1 MLDSQTISI
10 SIDRPCRAV
19 YDAIWRPEDFAK
31 WASGLA
37 QSALEPDGQQWT
49 GQGPEGP
56 ITVRFTPYNPYGV
69 MDHFVGSGAAAEI
82 YVPMR
87 VIANGQGAVVSLVL
101 FRQPDMSDDRYAADA
116 AWIRR
121 DLMALK
127 ALFED

>member
-1 MLDSQTISI
+1 MLDSQTVSI
-10 SIDRPCRAV
+10 SIDRPWQVV
-19 YDAIWRPEDFAK
+19 YDAIWRPKDFAK

-37 QSALEPDGQQWT
+37 RSALEPDGECWK

-69 MDHFVGSGAAAEI
+69 MDHFVEIGAAEI

-87 VIANGQGAVVSLVL
+87 VIANGRGAVVSLVL

-121 DLMALK
+121 DLMVLK
-127 ALFED
+127 ALCED